1 MPASFIKLSHKNH
14 SDEGQRKEKKKESQK
29 HSHTNTCQNVH
40 KKHTKHVSKRA
51 PAHVCQNVHQNTC
64 QNAHQY
70 TCVKTC
76 TKTRAKTRTKQVSK
90 RATKTRVKAST
101 KTRAKTR
108 VKTCNNQRSAT
119 LRIKGHTSELL
130 LKKLTQLC
138 YLLNENTQ
146 MFGLV
151 AGRQKRA
158 LKPLQPTGLAVN
170 LTTLPQQLGK
180 LGYQT
185 HMVGKWHLGKT
196 ACTPEVPR

>member
-1 MPASFIKLSHKNH
+1 MK
-14 SDEGQRKEKKKESQK
+14 DKEKKRKK
-29 HSHTNTCQNVH
+29 NLKNTRTRTRVKTC
-40 KKHTKHVSKRA
+40 TKNTQS
-51 PAHVCQNVHQNTC
+51 TC
-64 QNAHQY
+64 QNAHQH

-76 TKTRAKTRTKQVSK
+76 TKTRVKTRTSTRVSKHAPKHVPKRAQNKCQNAQPKHVSK
-90 RATKTRVKAST
+90 RAT
-101 KTRAKTR
+101 KTR

-119 LRIKGHTSELL
+119 FRIKGHTSELL

-138 YLLNENTQ
+138 YLLSENTQ

-196 ACTPEVPR
+196 ACTPEVPL

>member
-1 MPASFIKLSHKNH
+1 MK
-14 SDEGQRKEKKKESQK
+14 DKEKKRKK
-29 HSHTNTCQNVH
+29 NLKNTRTRTRVKTC
-40 KKHTKHVSKRA
+40 TKNTQS
-51 PAHVCQNVHQNTC
+51 TC
-64 QNAHQY
+64 QNAHQH

-76 TKTRAKTRTKQVSK
+76 TKTRVKTRTSTRVSKHAPKHVPKRAQNKCQNAQPKHVSK
-90 RATKTRVKAST
+90 RAT

-119 LRIKGHTSELL
+119 FRIKGHTSELL